1 MKIITSYPIIDNG
14 VDITPNLY
22 YENASGED
30 FYDASGEDF
39 YDASGEDFYDASGED
54 FYDASGKRR
63 RRKKSSGGGI
73 LGTKRGEGTFGTVVK
88 NLFSKEAIAG
98 RQKNRAEK
106 RRLEAAK
113 PKKETTKA
121 VEKTPEVVKEEVKV
135 EETMPIMAAPV
146 AQTPIVEAPKGMS
159 KGAKIG
165 IAVGIVAVL
174 GVVGFMVYKKTSL
187 KNK

>member
-22 YENASGED
+22 YDNADGED
-30 FYDASGEDF
+30 FENAK
-39 YDASGEDFYDASGED
+39 
-54 FYDASGKRR
+54 GKRR
-63 RRKKSSGGGI
+63 GGKIRRGQG
-73 LGTKRGEGTFGTVVK
+73 LFGTKRGEGTFGTVAK

-106 RRLEAAK
+106 RRLEAEK
-113 PKKETTKA
+113 PKKETTKV

-135 EETMPIMAAPV
+135 EETMPVMAAPI

-174 GVVGFMVYKKTSL
+174 GVVGFMVYKKMSV
-187 KNK
+187 KKQ

>member
-22 YENASGED
+22 YDNADGED
-30 FYDASGEDF
+30 FENAR
-39 YDASGEDFYDASGED
+39 
-54 FYDASGKRR
+54 GKRR
-63 RRKKSSGGGI
+63 GGRIRRGQ
-73 LGTKRGEGTFGTVVK
+73 GTFGTVAK
-88 NLFSKEAIAG
+88 NLFSKEAIKQ
-98 RQKNRAEK
+98 RTENRAEK

-135 EETMPIMAAPV
+135 EETMPVMAAPI

-174 GVVGFMVYKKTSL
+174 GVVGFMVYKKMSL
-187 KNK
+187 KK